1 MDPDLYRAYVLS
13 LDADLNTRKTISRES
28 RSNSDISYNVD
39 YLQETTQNQIEML
52 FSVKNYDTKD
62 GLS

>member
-28 RSNSDISYNVD
+28 CSNSDISYNVD